1 MDNNTKTFIKNTN
14 ILYENILS
22 EAIDDIYLIMKK
34 DFVDYKNGTHK
45 LGMFKELV
53 KTEFHNK
60 LRMPK

>member
-34 DFVDYKNGTHK
+34 DFVDYKDGTHE

-53 KTEFHNK
+53 KIEFHNK

>member
-1 MDNNTKTFIKNTN
+1 MDDNTKAFIGNTH
-14 ILYENILS
+14 ILYESILA
-22 EAIDDIYLIMKK
+22 EVIDDIYLEMKE

>member
-53 KTEFHNK
+53 KMEFHNK